1 MDFRTRV
8 SACRLPLLGSMM
20 AHRAKVVLCGT
31 LVVLVALFAPAR
43 AATCASYNDG
53 AESSYWYVCGCA
65 DVCAYLPSA

>member
-1 MDFRTRV
+1 
-8 SACRLPLLGSMM
+8 MM